1 MSEIKGLLQAMS
13 SLAEHKSQKMFLESV
28 RKRLVVKKDQ
38 KATKFMSIVA
48 EVSYS
53 KKALL
58 LRHLFLS
65 ILHVWRKSL
74 ELYWENHKAL
84 IPLEVKLMTTTS
96 LQQPKNS
103 FPTKV
108 NILKWPSTTWIPL
121 MSIKLEI
128 GCLMIFV
135 IGPTMGKWPKTGTAC
150 YRFIFWMETLLI
162 IFQGEEKSYF
172 VSHYRCL
179 CHCITLHMH

>member
-38 KATKFMSIVA
+38 KATTFMSIVA

-65 ILHVWRKSL
+65 IFC
-74 ELYWENHKAL
+74 
-84 IPLEVKLMTTTS
+84 M
-96 LQQPKNS
+96 
-103 FPTKV
+103 F
-108 NILKWPSTTWIPL
+108 
-121 MSIKLEI
+121 
-128 GCLMIFV
+128 
-135 IGPTMGKWPKTGTAC
+135 
-150 YRFIFWMETLLI
+150 
-162 IFQGEEKSYF
+162 EEK
-172 VSHYRCL
+172 V
-179 CHCITLHMH
+179 